1 MTRLAETANSPNPVF
16 LPVRT
21 HRRRPRRD
29 LVGTAAG
36 LVLLILVILA
46 VAAPVIAQH
55 DPLEMSLG
63 ETFQA
68 PSATHPFGTDEFG
81 RDLLSRVVFGA
92 RVSVGTAA
100 MVVIIASALGIPL
113 GLIAGYFSGVADAVL
128 MRLIDTLL
136 AFPAIVL
143 AMSLIAVLGTG
154 ATNGMIAVIMV
165 SIPSFAR
172 LVRASTLQQKA
183 QEYVMAARAIGA
195 SDGRIIFSA
204 ILPNCL
210 PAVLTQ
216 VAISA
221 STAVLLEAG
230 LSFLGL
236 GVTPP
241 TPSWGQMLNTA
252 RTFLYRS
259 AWYGL
264 FPGIFLTVFVL
275 SLNILSDSLQKRISG
290 GKIR

>member
-1 MTRLAETANSPNPVF
+1 VTSLAQAAGSPDLVPLAAKVHTA
-16 LPVRT
+16 
-21 HRRRPRRD
+21 RRRRD
-29 LVGTAAG
+29 WVETVAG
-36 LVLLILVILA
+36 VTLLILVILA
-46 VAAPVIAQH
+46 IAAPIVARY
-55 DPLEMSLG
+55 DPLVMSLG
-63 ETFQA
+63 DTFQA
-68 PSATHPFGTDEFG
+68 PSAAHPFGTDEFG
-81 RDLLSRVVFGA
+81 RDLLSRVVYGA

-100 MVVIIASALGIPL
+100 MVVVIASALGIPL
-113 GLIAGYFSGVADAVL
+113 GLLAGYFGGVADAVI
-128 MRLIDTLL
+128 MRMIDTLL

-143 AMSLIAVLGTG
+143 AMGLIAVLGTG
-154 ATNGMIAVIMV
+154 ATNGMIAVIIV

-183 QEYVMAARAIGA
+183 QEYVMAARSIGA
-195 SDGRIIFSA
+195 SDARIIFRA

-210 PAVLTQ
+210 PPVLTQ

-264 FPGIFLTVFVL
+264 FPGIFLTVLVL
-275 SLNILSDSLQKRISG
+275 SLNILSDALQKRMSG
-290 GKIR
+290 GRIQ

>member
-1 MTRLAETANSPNPVF
+1 M
-16 LPVRT
+16 
-21 HRRRPRRD
+21 
-29 LVGTAAG
+29 
-36 LVLLILVILA
+36 
-46 VAAPVIAQH
+46 
-55 DPLEMSLG
+55 
-63 ETFQA
+63 
-68 PSATHPFGTDEFG
+68 
-81 RDLLSRVVFGA
+81 RV
-92 RVSVGTAA
+92 
-100 MVVIIASALGIPL
+100 
-113 GLIAGYFSGVADAVL
+113 
-128 MRLIDTLL
+128 IDTLL

-143 AMSLIAVLGTG
+143 AMGLIAILGTG

-183 QEYVMAARAIGA
+183 QEYVMAARCIGA

-210 PAVLTQ
+210 PSVLTQ
-216 VAISA
+216 ASISA

-236 GVTPP
+236 GVVPP

-252 RTFLYRS
+252 RPFLYRS

-264 FPGIFLTVFVL
+264 FPGIFLSVFVL
-275 SLNILSDSLQKRISG
+275 ALNMLSDSLQRRNQPRQDPVSG
-290 GKIR
+290 DSPNQSTLFAQARDRLKEAQ

>member
-1 MTRLAETANSPNPVF
+1 MTGFAQTAEAPNLVILPNETHTA
-16 LPVRT
+16 
-21 HRRRPRRD
+21 RRRRD
-29 LVGTAAG
+29 WVGIAAG
-36 LVLLILVILA
+36 ATLLILVILA
-46 VAAPVIAQH
+46 LAAPVIARY
-55 DPLEMSLG
+55 DPLAMSLG
-63 ETFQA
+63 DTFQA
-68 PSATHPFGTDEFG
+68 PSAAHLFGTDEFG
-81 RDLLSRVVFGA
+81 RDLLSRVLFGA

-100 MVVIIASALGIPL
+100 IVVVIASALGIPL
-113 GLIAGYFSGVADAVL
+113 GLLAGYFGGVADAVI
-128 MRLIDTLL
+128 MRMIDTLL

-154 ATNGMIAVIMV
+154 ATNGMIAVIIV

-172 LVRASTLQQKA
+172 LVRASTLQQQA
-183 QEYVMAARAIGA
+183 QEYVMAARSIGA
-195 SDGRIIFSA
+195 SDARIIFRA

-210 PAVLTQ
+210 PPVLTQ

-252 RTFLYRS
+252 RNFLYRS

-264 FPGIFLTVFVL
+264 FPGIFLTILVL
-275 SLNILSDSLQKRISG
+275 SLNIMSDSLQRRMSR
-290 GKIR
+290 GKIQ

>member
-1 MTRLAETANSPNPVF
+1 MTLSAQANQAPGRIF
-16 LPVRT
+16 LPVKA
-21 HRRRPRRD
+21 RPRRRRRD
-29 LVGTAAG
+29 WVGIAAG
-36 LVLLILVILA
+36 ATLLVLIILA
-46 VAAPVIAQH
+46 IAAPVVTQY
-55 DPLEMSLG
+55 DPLGMSLG
-63 ETFQA
+63 DTFQA
-68 PSATHPFGTDEFG
+68 PSRAHPFGTDEFG
-81 RDLLSRVVFGA
+81 RDLLSRVVYGA

-100 MVVIIASALGIPL
+100 MVIIVAGALGIPL
-113 GLIAGYFSGVADAVL
+113 GLLSGYFAGIADAVI
-128 MRLIDTLL
+128 MRFIDTLL

-143 AMSLIAVLGTG
+143 AMGLIAVLGTG

-259 AWYGL
+259 PWYGL

-275 SLNILSDSLQKRISG
+275 SLNILSDALQKRISG
-290 GKIR
+290 GKIQ

>member
-1 MTRLAETANSPNPVF
+1 MTTLLKPIDAANPIRIPAA
-16 LPVRT
+16 
-21 HRRRPRRD
+21 RRPRRRRRD
-29 LVGTAAG
+29 WLGIAAG
-36 LVLLILVILA
+36 VTLLILVIVA
-46 VAAPVIAQH
+46 IAAPFLSPY
-55 DPLEMSLG
+55 DPLGMSLSD
-63 ETFQA
+63 TFQA
-68 PSATHPFGTDEFG
+68 PSAAHIFGADEFG
-81 RDLLSRVVFGA
+81 RDLLSRVLFGA

-113 GLIAGYFSGVADAVL
+113 GLVSGYFGGLADAL
-128 MRLIDTLL
+128 IMRLIDTLL

-154 ATNGMIAVIMV
+154 ATNGMIAVIIV

-172 LVRASTLQQKA
+172 LVRASTLQQKE

-195 SDGRIIFSA
+195 SDGRILFGA
-204 ILPNCL
+204 ILPNCI

-252 RTFLYRS
+252 RNYLYRS

-264 FPGIFLTVFVL
+264 FPGVFLTVFVL
-275 SLNILSDSLQKRISG
+275 ALNILSDSLQKRMSG
-290 GKIR
+290 GKIQ

>member
-1 MTRLAETANSPNPVF
+1 MNTLPNTAGSPSRVVF
-16 LPVRT
+16 PVRP
-21 HRRRPRRD
+21 HRRVKRHD
-29 LVGTAAG
+29 WVGIAAA
-36 LVLLILVILA
+36 VAMCILVIVA
-46 VAAPVIAQH
+46 IAAPVLAPY

-63 ETFQA
+63 DTFQA
-68 PSATHPFGTDEFG
+68 PSVAHLFGTDEFG
-81 RDLLSRVVFGA
+81 RDLLSRVIYGA

-100 MVVIIASALGIPL
+100 MVVVVASAMGIPL
-113 GLIAGYFSGVADAVL
+113 GLAAGYFGGKADAL
-128 MRLIDTLL
+128 IMRMIDTLL

-154 ATNGMIAVIMV
+154 ATNGMIAVIIV

-195 SDGRIIFSA
+195 SDGRIIFRA

-216 VAISA
+216 VAISS

-252 RTFLYRS
+252 RNYLYRS

-264 FPGIFLTVFVL
+264 FPGLFLTVFVL

>member
-1 MTRLAETANSPNPVF
+1 MPSLAQTSDLSNTFLFAANARS
-16 LPVRT
+16 
-21 HRRRPRRD
+21 RRQRRD
-29 LVGTAAG
+29 WAGIAAG
-36 LVLLILVILA
+36 VTLFILVILA
-46 VAAPVIAQH
+46 IAAPFIAQY
-55 DPLEMSLG
+55 DPLVMSLG
-63 ETFQA
+63 DAFQA
-68 PSATHPFGTDEFG
+68 PSAAHPFGTDEFG
-81 RDLLSRVVFGA
+81 RDLLSRIVYGA

-100 MVVIIASALGIPL
+100 MVVVIASASGIPL
-113 GLIAGYFSGVADAVL
+113 GLVAGYFGGMVDAII
-128 MRLIDTLL
+128 MRMIDTLL

-143 AMSLIAVLGTG
+143 AMGLIAVLGTG
-154 ATNGMIAVIMV
+154 AANGMIAVIIV

-183 QEYVMAARAIGA
+183 QEYVTAARAIGA
-195 SDGRIIFSA
+195 GDGRIIFRA

-210 PAVLTQ
+210 PPVLTQ

-259 AWYGL
+259 PWYGL
-264 FPGIFLTVFVL
+264 FPGMFLTILVL
-275 SLNILSDSLQKRISG
+275 CLNILSDALQKKMSH
-290 GKIR
+290 GKIQ